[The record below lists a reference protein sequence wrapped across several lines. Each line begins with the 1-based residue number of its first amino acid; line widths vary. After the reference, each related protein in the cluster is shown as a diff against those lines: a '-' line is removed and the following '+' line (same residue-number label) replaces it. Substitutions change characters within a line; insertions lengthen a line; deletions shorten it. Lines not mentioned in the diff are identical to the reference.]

1 MKRLIFS
8 MVVALVFSQSAIAGD
23 VAEVRGIVSD
33 KITKAIDLVKD
44 KSMDKKIR
52 NDKVVKAI
60 KPVIDFNRMAMLS
73 LGKKHY
79 KRMTK
84 KQRKEFVRLFS
95 QQLQDSLV
103 EKLDLYT
110 DEEVVVENAA
120 QKKKRVFV
128 VTNLVAKDAKYE
140 MIFKF
145 YKSKKKKKWLVYDVE
160 VQGVSLVQTYR
171 SQFAGILK
179 KDSIEALLKRLRV
192 SGEFTIPTDGIK

>member
-1 MKRLIFS
+1 MKILIFS
-8 MVVALVFSQSAIAGD
+8 MVFALVFSQAAIADD
-23 VAEVRGIVSD
+23 VSEVKGLVTD
-33 KITKAIDLVKD
+33 KITKAIDLIKNKNMNKEV
-44 KSMDKKIR
+44 R
-52 NDKVVKAI
+52 NDKVVKTI
-60 KPVIDFNRMAMLS
+60 KPVIDFDQMAMLS
-73 LGKKHY
+73 LGKTHY
-79 KRMTK
+79 QRMTE
-84 KQRKEFVRLFS
+84 KQREEFVRLFS

-120 QKKKRVFV
+120 QENKRVFV

-145 YKSKKKKKWLVYDVE
+145 YKTKKEKWMVYDVE

-179 KDSIEALLKRLRV
+179 KDSIEDLLKRLRV
-192 SGEFTIPTDGIK
+192 SGEFKIPTDGKK